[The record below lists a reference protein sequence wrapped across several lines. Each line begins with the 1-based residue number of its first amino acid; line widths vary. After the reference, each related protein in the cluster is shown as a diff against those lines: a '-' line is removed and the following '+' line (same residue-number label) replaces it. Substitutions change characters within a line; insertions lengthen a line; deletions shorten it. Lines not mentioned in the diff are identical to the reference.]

1 MMRRFFFTRWKQF
14 FTIMLIPILAMS
26 IIAGIYMYAENTKSS
41 VRKTANSLELLN
53 ENMNSIMS
61 ASAYQYD
68 LLTYNPSLIL
78 SLRKLLSEE
87 TLSYTDIVFLNTL
100 QSLLNASAN
109 VEEDY
114 VDSIYLYLDGYDSF
128 LSSTDGLLTLNTAKD
143 TEWFDYYSSQDY
155 QEILI
160 EPREF
165 LKYSFDEPIQYLTLY
180 RAMSNTSGVIIINL
194 NIEKLTATLE
204 TSKVNNNTIMLLDK
218 NGQVLCSTNDS
229 QALLSTPQFFQSF
242 VGKTNDSEPQQI
254 TLNSHTYIAQ
264 TLYNPDYEITLLSLL
279 PTKSIFTDYMPAFLM
294 LLGVVLSNC
303 GISMAL
309 AYVVTPVS
317 YTHLDVYKRQTEI
330 RLIRLRWRYD
340 LSILHDSF
348 HYRTSFSPCILCK
361 ILLHFS
367 ATLASVDVYKRQ
379 LFRSA
384 RRHFHQLFFIVM
396 VHSKQIGRAHV

>member
-128 LSSTDGLLTLNTAKD
+128 LSSTDGLLTLNTAK
-143 TEWFDYYSSQDY
+143 
-155 QEILI
+155 
-160 EPREF
+160 
-165 LKYSFDEPIQYLTLY
+165 
-180 RAMSNTSGVIIINL
+180 
-194 NIEKLTATLE
+194 
-204 TSKVNNNTIMLLDK
+204 
-218 NGQVLCSTNDS
+218 
-229 QALLSTPQFFQSF
+229 
-242 VGKTNDSEPQQI
+242 
-254 TLNSHTYIAQ
+254 
-264 TLYNPDYEITLLSLL
+264 
-279 PTKSIFTDYMPAFLM
+279 
-294 LLGVVLSNC
+294 
-303 GISMAL
+303 
-309 AYVVTPVS
+309 
-317 YTHLDVYKRQTEI
+317 
-330 RLIRLRWRYD
+330 
-340 LSILHDSF
+340 
-348 HYRTSFSPCILCK
+348 
-361 ILLHFS
+361 
-367 ATLASVDVYKRQ
+367 
-379 LFRSA
+379 
-384 RRHFHQLFFIVM
+384 
-396 VHSKQIGRAHV
+396 

>member
-128 LSSTDGLLTLNTAKD
+128 LSSTGGLLTLNTAKD
-143 TEWFDYYSSQDY
+143 TEWFDYYTF
-155 QEILI
+155 
-160 EPREF
+160 P
-165 LKYSFDEPIQYLTLY
+165 DEN
-180 RAMSNTSGVIIINL
+180 RKSNNVTTRIIA
-194 NIEKLTATLE
+194 K
-204 TSKVNNNTIMLLDK
+204 
-218 NGQVLCSTNDS
+218 
-229 QALLSTPQFFQSF
+229 
-242 VGKTNDSEPQQI
+242 I
-254 TLNSHTYIAQ
+254 THDI
-264 TLYNPDYEITLLSLL
+264 
-279 PTKSIFTDYMPAFLM
+279 
-294 LLGVVLSNC
+294 
-303 GISMAL
+303 AL
-309 AYVVTPVS
+309 AYP
-317 YTHLDVYKRQTEI
+317 
-330 RLIRLRWRYD
+330 
-340 LSILHDSF
+340 ILK
-348 HYRTSFSPCILCK
+348 YLN
-361 ILLHFS
+361 
-367 ATLASVDVYKRQ
+367 ASLYN
-379 LFRSA
+379 
-384 RRHFHQLFFIVM
+384 FIP
-396 VHSKQIGRAHV
+396 ST